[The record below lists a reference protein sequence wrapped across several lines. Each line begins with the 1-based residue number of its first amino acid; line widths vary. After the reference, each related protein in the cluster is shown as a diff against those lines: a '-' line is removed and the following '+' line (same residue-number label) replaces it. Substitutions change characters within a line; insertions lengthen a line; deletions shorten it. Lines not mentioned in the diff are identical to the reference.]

1 MGLADFTNSII
12 TRDGF
17 SNTFKKFDNSVQ
29 GSARGLDKLGGVMSG
44 GGLGMLFGATAGVA
58 GAVAIGKMAFSLG
71 ELGAQSLTTKT
82 SFESLMRSVGQS
94 TQLLD
99 QLKSAAGGTISEMR
113 LMQLTNTALAGSS
126 REMGAA
132 FAAAVPKLIEGA
144 RAAALLNPSL
154 GDAEFMFQSL
164 ITGIKRGSPML
175 IDNTG
180 ITLKL
185 GEATEAYAAQLG
197 KSVEALTSQER
208 SIAIL
213 RATLTG
219 ADTLIQQAGGN
230 LNSMTSDIQ
239 SATVAVEELKTAFGE
254 LAAPAVAGIAGPFAD
269 VLDSAR
275 ITLFGSEIEK
285 ARDKVDTLWAS
296 QQKITDSD
304 LPQWLKDAYMAAER
318 FTSGGVGPAL
328 VALQAM
334 QAPLQNARRLTSEYS
349 STATIAAAQIGTL
362 TFSLRQAKEAAA
374 GLGGAMGGLP
384 ADYKAG
390 LNSAFGQVYGQGS
403 AIPAGEAD
411 AMYSSY
417 ARQYAQLELDKTSIS
432 RAEYTRRKADLDAAL
447 SDQIGSYRKFSSEV
461 GSIASDTSDDLK
473 SKISGALRPTFDLSG
488 LTGGLLGGM
497 GGDAFDEAYK
507 RLAAVALRP
516 QEELAKHA
524 GDWAGTFE
532 QAGLTGLTPEEAQA
546 RAKELVEAYSK
557 GLDFSLIDREAIKDS
572 VRQAIRAE
580 ELYNTI
586 VDEIY
591 SEMDKE
597 KPKLAQA
604 GTNIGN
610 QLNRAATATV
620 QSGAAAYVGAWLDV
634 LEPGMIARLDARY
647 RRTGQMP
654 RHRRLRWT
662 INRSRRLALWPPY
675 C

>member
-1 MGLADFTNSII
+1 MALADFTNSIV
-12 TRDGF
+12 TKDGF
-17 SNTFKKFDNSVQ
+17 SNTFKKFDASVQ

-44 GGLGMLFGATAGVA
+44 GGLGMLFGGTAVIA
-58 GAVAIGKMAFSLG
+58 GAAAIGKATWELA
-71 ELGAQSLTTKT
+71 ELGAQSLTTKG

-94 TQLLD
+94 TGLLD
-99 QLKSAAGGTISEMR
+99 ELKTAAGGTVTEMK
-113 LMQLTNTALAGSS
+113 LMQLTNTALAGSTGQLS
-126 REMGAA
+126 TEMAGAL
-132 FAAAVPKLIEGA
+132 PKLLEAG

-185 GEATEAYAAQLG
+185 GEATEAYAASLG
-197 KSVEALTSQER
+197 KSSEELTSQER

-213 RATLTG
+213 RATLAS

-296 QQKITDSD
+296 QQKIADSD

-334 QAPLQNARRLTSEYS
+334 QAPLQNARRLTSEYG
-349 STATIAAAQIGTL
+349 STATVAAAQIGTL
-362 TFSLRQAKEAAA
+362 TFSLRQAKEAAQ
-374 GLGGAMGGLP
+374 GLGGSLGGLP
-384 ADYKAG
+384 AEYKAG
-390 LNSAFGQVYGQGS
+390 LNNAFGQVYGMGS
-403 AIPAGEAD
+403 AIPESEAN
-411 AMYSSY
+411 AMYSGY
-417 ARQYAQLELDKTSIS
+417 AKQYAQLELDKTTIS
-432 RAEYTRRKADLDAAL
+432 RQEYTRRKADLDAAL
-447 SDQIGSYRKFSSEV
+447 NEQIGSYRKFSSDV
-461 GSIASDTSDDLK
+461 GGIATDMSDDLK
-473 SKISGALRPTFDLSG
+473 SKIGSALTPTFDLSS
-488 LTGGLLGGM
+488 LTGGLLGGL
-497 GGDAFDEAYK
+497 GGDTFDEAYK

-532 QAGLTGLTPEEAQA
+532 QAGLTGLTPEEAAA
-546 RAKELVEAYSK
+546 RARELVEAYSK
-557 GLDFSLIDREAIKDS
+557 GLDFSLIDREAIKDQ
-572 VRQAIRAE
+572 VRQAIKAE
-580 ELYNTI
+580 EIYNTI

-591 SEMDKE
+591 AEMGKDKT
-597 KPKLAQA
+597 KLADA
-604 GTNIGN
+604 GTSIGN
-610 QLNRAATATV
+610 QLNRATTATV
-620 QSGAAAYVGAWLDV
+620 KSGASAYVGAWLDA

-647 RRTGQMP
+647 RRTGQ
-654 RHRRLRWT
+654 
-662 INRSRRLALWPPY
+662 AQ
-675 C
+675 

>member
-1 MGLADFTNSII
+1 MALADFRNAII
-12 TRDGF
+12 TQDKF
-17 SNTFKKFDNSVQ
+17 SQTFNKFDRSVAAS
-29 GSARGLDKLGGVMSG
+29 GRGLDKLGGVISG

-58 GAVAIGKMAFSLG
+58 GALAIGKMAWSLG

-99 QLKSAAGGTISEMR
+99 QLKSAAGGTVTEMK
-113 LMQLTNTALAGSS
+113 LMQLTNTALAGSTGALS
-126 REMGAA
+126 TEMAGAL
-132 FAAAVPKLIEGA
+132 PKLLEAG

-185 GEATEAYAAQLG
+185 GEATEAYAASLG
-197 KSVEALTSQER
+197 KSSEELTSQER

-334 QAPLQNARRLTSEYS
+334 QAPIQNVRRLTSEYGS
-349 STATIAAAQIGTL
+349 AATIAAANIGTL
-362 TFSLRQAKEAAA
+362 TFSLRQAKEAAM
-374 GLGGAMGGLP
+374 GLGGSMGGLP

-411 AMYSSY
+411 AMYSGY
-417 ARQYAQLELDKTSIS
+417 ARQYAQLELDKTTIS
-432 RAEYTRRKADLDAAL
+432 RQEYTRRKADLDTAL
-447 SDQIGSYRKFSSEV
+447 SDQIGSYRKFSSDV
-461 GSIASDTSDDLK
+461 GGIATDMSDDLK
-473 SKISGALRPTFDLSG
+473 SKIGSALRPTFDLSG
-488 LTGGLLGGM
+488 LTGGALGGV

-516 QEELAKHA
+516 EELQTHA
-524 GDWAGTFE
+524 GDWASTFE

-591 SEMDKE
+591 AEMGKE

-604 GTNIGN
+604 GASVGN
-610 QLNRAATATV
+610 QLNRAMTATV
-620 QSGAAAYVGAWLDV
+620 TSGASAYLGAWLDV

-647 RRTGQMP
+647 RRTGQ
-654 RHRRLRWT
+654 
-662 INRSRRLALWPPY
+662 AQ
-675 C
+675 

>member
-1 MGLADFTNSII
+1 MGLADFTNSIV
-12 TRDGF
+12 TKDGF
-17 SNTFKKFDNSVQ
+17 SNTFKKFDSSVQ
-29 GSARGLDKLGGVMSG
+29 GSARGLDKLGGIMSG

-58 GAVAIGKMAFSLG
+58 GALAIGKMAWNMG

-99 QLKSAAGGTISEMR
+99 QLKSAAGGTVTEMK
-113 LMQLTNTALAGSS
+113 LMQLTNTALAGSTGALS
-126 REMGAA
+126 TEMAGAL
-132 FAAAVPKLIEGA
+132 PKLLEAG

-185 GEATEAYAAQLG
+185 GEATEAYAASMG
-197 KSVEALTSQER
+197 KSSEELTSQER

-390 LNSAFGQVYGQGS
+390 LNSAFEQVYGQGS

-411 AMYSSY
+411 AMYSGY
-417 ARQYAQLELDKTSIS
+417 ARQYAQLELDKTTIS
-432 RAEYTRRKADLDAAL
+432 RQEYTRRKADLDAAL
-447 SDQIGSYRKFSSEV
+447 SDQIGSYRKFSSDV
-461 GSIASDTSDDLK
+461 GGIATDMSDDLK
-473 SKISGALRPTFDLSG
+473 SKIGSALRPTFDLSG
-488 LTGGLLGGM
+488 LTGGALGGV

-516 QEELAKHA
+516 EELQIHA

-532 QAGLTGLTPEEAQA
+532 QAGLTGLSPEDAQA
-546 RAKELVEAYSK
+546 RARELVEAYSK
-557 GLDFSLIDREAIKDS
+557 GLDFSLIDREAIKNS
-572 VRQAIRAE
+572 VRQAIRADE
-580 ELYNTI
+580 IYNSV

-591 SEMDKE
+591 AEMGKE
-597 KPKLAQA
+597 NRQMQNA
-604 GTNIGN
+604 GGRMAE
-610 QLNRAATATV
+610 QLNRGAIRVAR
-620 QSGAAAYVGAWLDV
+620 QGAAEVAYAWADV
-634 LEPGMIARLDARY
+634 ITPEVIRRLDMRA
-647 RRTGQMP
+647 RRTGQ
-654 RHRRLRWT
+654 
-662 INRSRRLALWPPY
+662 
-675 C
+675 

>member
-1 MGLADFTNSII
+1 MALNDFRFSIVAQ
-12 TRDGF
+12 DKFGQ
-17 SNTFKKFDNSVQ
+17 TFRRLDQGVQ
-29 GSARGLDKLGGVMSG
+29 TSARGLDKLGGIVTG

-58 GAVAIGKMAFSLG
+58 GAIAIGKMAWNMG

-99 QLKSAAGGTISEMR
+99 QLKSAAGGTVTEMK
-113 LMQLTNTALAGSS
+113 LMQLTNTALAGSTGALS
-126 REMGAA
+126 TEMAGAL
-132 FAAAVPKLIEGA
+132 PKLLEAG

-185 GEATEAYAAQLG
+185 GEATEAYAASMG
-197 KSVEALTSQER
+197 KSSEELTSQER

-390 LNSAFGQVYGQGS
+390 LNSAFEQVYGQGS

-411 AMYSSY
+411 AMYSGY
-417 ARQYAQLELDKTSIS
+417 ARQYAQLELDKTTIS
-432 RAEYTRRKADLDAAL
+432 RQEYTRRKADLDAAL
-447 SDQIGSYRKFSSEV
+447 SDQIGSYRKFSSDV
-461 GSIASDTSDDLK
+461 GGIATDMSDDLK
-473 SKISGALRPTFDLSG
+473 SKIGSALRPTFDLSG
-488 LTGGLLGGM
+488 LTGGALGGV

-516 QEELAKHA
+516 EELQIHA
-524 GDWAGTFE
+524 GDWASTFE

-591 SEMDKE
+591 AEMGKE

-604 GTNIGN
+604 GASVGN
-610 QLNRAATATV
+610 QLNRAMTATV
-620 QSGAAAYVGAWLDV
+620 TSGASAYLGAWLDV

-647 RRTGQMP
+647 RRTGQ
-654 RHRRLRWT
+654 
-662 INRSRRLALWPPY
+662 AQ
-675 C
+675 

>member
-1 MGLADFTNSII
+1 
-12 TRDGF
+12 
-17 SNTFKKFDNSVQ
+17 
-29 GSARGLDKLGGVMSG
+29 
-44 GGLGMLFGATAGVA
+44 
-58 GAVAIGKMAFSLG
+58 
-71 ELGAQSLTTKT
+71 LGAQSLTTKT

-99 QLKSAAGGTISEMR
+99 QLKSAAGGTITEMK
-113 LMQLTNTALAGSS
+113 LMQLTNTALAGSTGALS
-126 REMGAA
+126 TEMAGAL
-132 FAAAVPKLIEGA
+132 PKLLEAG

-185 GEATEAYAAQLG
+185 GEATEAYAASLG
-197 KSVEALTSQER
+197 KSSEELTSQER

-269 VLDSAR
+269 VLDSTR

-411 AMYSSY
+411 AMYSGY
-417 ARQYAQLELDKTSIS
+417 ARQYAQLELDKTTIS
-432 RAEYTRRKADLDAAL
+432 RQEYTRRKADLDAAL
-447 SDQIGSYRKFSSEV
+447 SDQIGSYRKFSSDV
-461 GSIASDTSDDLK
+461 GGIATDMSDDLK
-473 SKISGALRPTFDLSG
+473 SKIGSALRPTFDLSG
-488 LTGGLLGGM
+488 LTGGALGGV

-516 QEELAKHA
+516 EELQIHA
-524 GDWAGTFE
+524 GDWASTFE

-591 SEMDKE
+591 AEMGKE

-647 RRTGQMP
+647 RRTGQMQ
-654 RHRRLRWT
+654 
-662 INRSRRLALWPPY
+662 
-675 C
+675 

>member
-1 MGLADFTNSII
+1 MALADFTNSIV
-12 TRDGF
+12 TKDGF
-17 SNTFKKFDNSVQ
+17 SNTFKKFDASVQ

-44 GGLGMLFGATAGVA
+44 GGLGMLFGGTAVIA
-58 GAVAIGKMAFSLG
+58 GAAAIGKATWELA
-71 ELGAQSLTTKT
+71 ELGAQSLTTKG

-94 TQLLD
+94 TGLLD
-99 QLKSAAGGTISEMR
+99 ELKTAAGGTVTEMK
-113 LMQLTNTALAGSS
+113 LMQLTNTALAGSTGQLS
-126 REMGAA
+126 TEMAGAL
-132 FAAAVPKLIEGA
+132 PKLLEAG

-185 GEATEAYAAQLG
+185 GEATEAYAASLG
-197 KSVEALTSQER
+197 KSSEELTSQER

-213 RATLTG
+213 RATLAS

-296 QQKITDSD
+296 QQKIADSD

-334 QAPLQNARRLTSEYS
+334 QAPLQNARRLTSEYG
-349 STATIAAAQIGTL
+349 STATVAAAQIGTL
-362 TFSLRQAKEAAA
+362 TFSLRQAKEAAQ
-374 GLGGAMGGLP
+374 GLGGSLGGLP
-384 ADYKAG
+384 AEYKAG
-390 LNSAFGQVYGQGS
+390 LNNAFGQVYGMGS
-403 AIPAGEAD
+403 AIPESEAN
-411 AMYSSY
+411 AMYSGY
-417 ARQYAQLELDKTSIS
+417 AKQYAQLELDKTTIS
-432 RAEYTRRKADLDAAL
+432 RQEYTRRKADLDAAL
-447 SDQIGSYRKFSSEV
+447 NEQIGSYRKFSSDV
-461 GSIASDTSDDLK
+461 GGIATDMSDDLK
-473 SKISGALRPTFDLSG
+473 SKIGSALTPTFDLSS
-488 LTGGLLGGM
+488 LTGGALGGL
-497 GGDAFDEAYK
+497 GGDTFDEAYK

-532 QAGLTGLTPEEAQA
+532 QAGLTGLTPEEAAA
-546 RAKELVEAYSK
+546 RARELVEAYSK
-557 GLDFSLIDREAIKDS
+557 GLDFSLIDREAIKDQ
-572 VRQAIRAE
+572 VRQAIKAE
-580 ELYNTI
+580 EIYNTI

-591 SEMDKE
+591 AEMGKDKT
-597 KPKLAQA
+597 KLADA
-604 GTNIGN
+604 GTSIGN
-610 QLNRAATATV
+610 QLNRATTATV
-620 QSGAAAYVGAWLDV
+620 KSGASAYVGAWLDA

-647 RRTGQMP
+647 RRTGQ
-654 RHRRLRWT
+654 
-662 INRSRRLALWPPY
+662 AQ
-675 C
+675 

>member
-1 MGLADFTNSII
+1 MALADFRNAII
-12 TRDGF
+12 TQDKF
-17 SNTFKKFDNSVQ
+17 SQTFNKFDRSVAAS
-29 GSARGLDKLGGVMSG
+29 GRGLDKLGGIMSG

-58 GAVAIGKMAFSLG
+58 GAIAIGKMAWSLG

-99 QLKSAAGGTISEMR
+99 QLKSAAGGTVTEMK
-113 LMQLTNTALAGSS
+113 LMQLTNTALAGSTGALS
-126 REMGAA
+126 TEMAGAL
-132 FAAAVPKLIEGA
+132 PKLLEAG

-213 RATLTG
+213 RATLAG

-334 QAPLQNARRLTSEYS
+334 QAPIQNARRLTSEYGS
-349 STATIAAAQIGTL
+349 AATIAAANIGTL
-362 TFSLRQAKEAAA
+362 TFSLRQAKEAAM
-374 GLGGAMGGLP
+374 GLGGSMGGLP

-411 AMYSSY
+411 AMYSGY
-417 ARQYAQLELDKTSIS
+417 ARQYAQLELDKTTIS
-432 RAEYTRRKADLDAAL
+432 RQEYTRRKADLDAAL
-447 SDQIGSYRKFSSEV
+447 NDQIGSYRKFSSA
-461 GSIASDTSDDLK
+461 ASSSVSDIGNAYDDIK
-473 SKISGALRPTFDLSG
+473 SKIGTALAPTFDLSG

-591 SEMDKE
+591 AEMGKE

-604 GTNIGN
+604 GASVGN
-610 QLNRAATATV
+610 QLNRAMTATV
-620 QSGAAAYVGAWLDV
+620 TSGASAYLGAWLDV

-647 RRTGQMP
+647 RRTGQ
-654 RHRRLRWT
+654 
-662 INRSRRLALWPPY
+662 AQ
-675 C
+675 

>member
-1 MGLADFTNSII
+1 MALNDFRFSIVAQ
-12 TRDGF
+12 DKFGQ
-17 SNTFKKFDNSVQ
+17 TFRRLDQGVQ
-29 GSARGLDKLGGVMSG
+29 TSARGLDKLGGIVTG

-58 GAVAIGKMAFSLG
+58 GAIAIGKMAWSLG

-99 QLKSAAGGTISEMR
+99 QLKSAAGGTVTEMK
-113 LMQLTNTALAGSS
+113 LMQLTNTALAGSTGTLS
-126 REMGAA
+126 TEMAGAL
-132 FAAAVPKLIEGA
+132 PKLLEAG

-185 GEATEAYAAQLG
+185 GEATEAYAASLG
-197 KSVEALTSQER
+197 KSSEELTSQER

-219 ADTLIQQAGGN
+219 ADALIQQAGGN

-417 ARQYAQLELDKTSIS
+417 ARQYAQLELDKTTIS
-432 RAEYTRRKADLDAAL
+432 RQEYTRRKADLDAAL
-447 SDQIGSYRKFSSEV
+447 NDQIGSYRKFSSA
-461 GSIASDTSDDLK
+461 ASSSVSDIGNAYDDIK
-473 SKISGALRPTFDLSG
+473 SKIGTALAPTFDLSG
-488 LTGGLLGGM
+488 LTGGALGGAA
-497 GGDAFDEAYK
+497 GDAFDEAYK

-516 QEELAKHA
+516 EELQIHA
-524 GDWAGTFE
+524 GDWASTFE
-532 QAGLTGLTPEEAQA
+532 QAGLTGLSPEDAQA
-546 RAKELVEAYSK
+546 RARELVEAYSK
-557 GLDFSLIDREAIKDS
+557 GLDFSLIDREAIKNS
-572 VRQAIRAE
+572 VRQAIRADE
-580 ELYNTI
+580 IYNSV

-591 SEMDKE
+591 AEMGKE
-597 KPKLAQA
+597 NRQMQNA
-604 GTNIGN
+604 GGRMAE
-610 QLNRAATATV
+610 QLNRGAIRVAR
-620 QSGAAAYVGAWLDV
+620 QGAAEVAYAWADV
-634 LEPGMIARLDARY
+634 ITPEVIRRLDMRA
-647 RRTGQMP
+647 RRTGQ
-654 RHRRLRWT
+654 
-662 INRSRRLALWPPY
+662 
-675 C
+675 

>member
-1 MGLADFTNSII
+1 MGLADFTNSIV
-12 TRDGF
+12 TKDQF
-17 SNTFKKFDNSVQ
+17 SGTFRKFDASVQ
-29 GSARGLDKLGGVMSG
+29 GSARGLDKMGGILSG
-44 GGLGMLFGATAGVA
+44 GGLGMLFGGMA
-58 GAVAIGKMAFSLG
+58 GAAGAIAIGKMAWSLG

-99 QLKSAAGGTISEMR
+99 QLKSAAGGTVTEMK
-113 LMQLTNTALAGSS
+113 LMQLTNTALAGSTGTLS
-126 REMGAA
+126 TEMAGAL
-132 FAAAVPKLIEGA
+132 PKLLEAG

-185 GEATEAYAAQLG
+185 GEATEAYAASLG
-197 KSVEALTSQER
+197 KSSEELTSQER

-269 VLDSAR
+269 VLDSTR

-296 QQKITDSD
+296 EQNILGSD

-411 AMYSSY
+411 AMYSGY
-417 ARQYAQLELDKTSIS
+417 ARQYAQLELDKTTIS
-432 RAEYTRRKADLDAAL
+432 RQEYTRRKADLDTAL
-447 SDQIGSYRKFSSEV
+447 SDQIGSYRKFSSDV
-461 GSIASDTSDDLK
+461 GGIATDMSDDLK
-473 SKISGALRPTFDLSG
+473 SKIGSALQPTFDLSG
-488 LTGGLLGGM
+488 LTGGALGGA

-516 QEELAKHA
+516 EELQIHA
-524 GDWAGTFE
+524 GDWASTFE
-532 QAGLTGLTPEEAQA
+532 QAGLTGLTPEDAQA

-572 VRQAIRAE
+572 VRQAIKAE

-591 SEMDKE
+591 AEMGKE

-620 QSGAAAYVGAWLDV
+620 QSGARDYVSAWVSV
-634 LEPGMIARLDARY
+634 LTPEIVKVLDARG
-647 RRTGQMP
+647 RRTGQ
-654 RHRRLRWT
+654 T
-662 INRSRRLALWPPY
+662 Q
-675 C
+675 